1 MSDLNNAWSLDK
13 VRDIIQKSQKPNF
26 EEQNG
31 PKVAF
36 LPEGIHK
43 IRWFFDPTGELFRES
58 MSNRVGRTRFM
69 CPDFAARQDRLG
81 NYPECAICKHQ
92 KEKEEWRG
100 RCRYN
105 CMVYG
110 HLYET
115 KNPSEYWQPD
125 TTYVI
130 LGNSKLRNALIET
143 LENLV
148 DDGADMLMGML
159 TPTVKGFISNTNVTR
174 GTAGGVSVQVLTKMV
189 DPIEL
194 GDWYIPLS
202 EVTYVPSVFDSETYE
217 AAVEEY
223 FENLEAKTEKEDG
236 EDGDEE
242 TDEVEVVET
251 SDDDSD
257 DDEEESE
264 EDDDEDGG
272 VAVATQKKS
281 KVTPAK
287 TAAKKASTRAKSKA
301 KATASDMPDGITLEM
316 LPDDCP
322 GWSLFRSDNPVCVM
336 CDYNVDCIA
345 VSGAE

>member
-1 MSDLNNAWSLDK
+1 MTEMNNAWSLDK
-13 VRDIIQKSQKPNF
+13 VRDIIQKNQKPNF

-43 IRWFFDPTGELFRES
+43 IRWFFDPNGELFRES
-58 MSNRVGRTRFM
+58 MSNRIGRTRFM
-69 CPDFAARQDRLG
+69 CPDFAARQDRIG
-81 NYPECAICKHQ
+81 TYPECAICKHQ

-115 KNPSEYWQPD
+115 KSPSEYWQPD
-125 TTYVI
+125 STYVI
-130 LGNSKLRNALIET
+130 LGNSKLRNALLET

-148 DDGADMLMGML
+148 DDGSDMLMGML

-174 GTAGGVSVQVLTKMV
+174 GTAGGVSIQVLTKMV

-194 GDWYIPLS
+194 GDWYVPLS
-202 EVTYVPSVFDSETYE
+202 EVSYIPSVFDMETYE
-217 AAVEEY
+217 AAAEEY
-223 FENLEAKTEKEDG
+223 FEKFEATSEEEGSDDED
-236 EDGDEE
+236 DEE
-242 TDEVEVVET
+242 EVEVVEA
-251 SDDDSD
+251 S
-257 DDEEESE
+257 
-264 EDDDEDGG
+264 DDEDEDDEGG
-272 VAVATQKKS
+272 VAVATKKKS
-281 KVTPAK
+281 TVAK
-287 TAAKKASTRAKSKA
+287 TAAKKASTRAKSKTKSVA
-301 KATASDMPDGITLEM
+301 DTLPDGITVDM

-322 GWSLFRSDNPVCVM
+322 GWSLFRSDNPTCVM

-345 VSGAE
+345 VNGAE